1 MGKTVNLQARLSKYL
16 NEKYLVKI
24 KGSMAICAAL
34 ALYSVANFE
43 FYVLEIVNSNKTANS
58 EKDKMAEK
66 IELTLKEHYWWE
78 TVKPSY
84 NIQKILEPFTGANHY
99 RYGKKVS
106 DETKKRISETL
117 KGRKMSLLE
126 RENHS
131 LGNTKKYII
140 DCYDYYNHN
149 LVSSFVG
156 QNKMAKLTG
165 LSTAT
170 IARCLADKNKPY
182 KGFYENKPI
191 IWSLVRR
198 K

>member
-1 MGKTVNLQARLSKYL
+1 MFCGASKTVNLQARLSKYL

-34 ALYSVANFE
+34 ALYSVTNFVAERE
-43 FYVLEIVNSNKTANS
+43 FYVLEIVSSNKTANS

-66 IELTLKEHYWWE
+66 TELTLKEHYWLCVALE

-131 LGNTKKYII
+131 LGNTKK
-140 DCYDYYNHN
+140 
-149 LVSSFVG
+149 
-156 QNKMAKLTG
+156 
-165 LSTAT
+165 
-170 IARCLADKNKPY
+170 
-182 KGFYENKPI
+182 
-191 IWSLVRR
+191 
-198 K
+198 